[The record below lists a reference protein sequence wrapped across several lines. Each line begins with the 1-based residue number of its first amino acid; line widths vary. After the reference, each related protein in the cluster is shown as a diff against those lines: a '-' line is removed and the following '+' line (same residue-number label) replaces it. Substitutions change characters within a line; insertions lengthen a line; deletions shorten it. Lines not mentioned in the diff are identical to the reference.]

1 MIECAEKDPTDTK
14 SSRQRSR
21 PATKGAMHMSAA
33 SRGNRVIVSVLGQD
47 RVGIIAGVSGI
58 LAENN
63 INILD
68 ISQTTMQG
76 IFTMILIA
84 DMEQSRINLD
94 TLQEKM
100 QELGKTLGLKIVV
113 QHEDVFRFMHRI

>member
-1 MIECAEKDPTDTK
+1 
-14 SSRQRSR
+14 
-21 PATKGAMHMSAA
+21 MSAT

-47 RVGIIAGVSGI
+47 RVCIIAGVSGI
-58 LAENN
+58 LAEKN

-84 DMEQSRINLD
+84 DMEQSRIDLG

-100 QELGKTLGLKIVV
+100 QELGKKIGLKIVV

>member
-1 MIECAEKDPTDTK
+1 
-14 SSRQRSR
+14 
-21 PATKGAMHMSAA
+21 MSAA
-33 SRGNRVIVSVLGQD
+33 SRGSRVIVSVLGQD
-47 RVGIIAGVSGI
+47 RVGIIAGVSRI

-68 ISQTTMQG
+68 ISQTTMQE

-84 DMEQSRINLD
+84 DMEQSRISLAA
-94 TLQEKM
+94 LQEKL
-100 QELGKTLGLKIVV
+100 QEFGDTMGLKIVV

>member
-1 MIECAEKDPTDTK
+1 
-14 SSRQRSR
+14 
-21 PATKGAMHMSAA
+21 MSAT

-84 DMEQSRINLD
+84 DMEQSRIDLG

-100 QELGKTLGLKIVV
+100 QELGKKIGLKIVV

>member
-1 MIECAEKDPTDTK
+1 
-14 SSRQRSR
+14 
-21 PATKGAMHMSAA
+21 MSAA